1 MSSLRV
7 AGVSFRE
14 ASVADCAAV
23 AEVHVRSWR
32 ESFAGIVPQAF
43 LDKMSV
49 ERRARAFEGRF
60 SDDDYKMYVAE
71 VAGRGVVGFADF
83 GEAREMIAAYEG
95 ELYAIY
101 LLAEFQRK
109 GIGAGLFKRGVE
121 FLVRSGR
128 SSMYLLALADSPYK
142 SFYEKM
148 GGQVVGRKQIEIE
161 GVMYDELVYGWENL
175 VCIL

>member
-1 MSSLRV
+1 MSSLQV
-7 AGVSFRE
+7 EGVSLRE
-14 ASVADCAAV
+14 ATVADCAAV

-49 ERRARAFEGRF
+49 ERRAKAFEGRF
-60 SDDDYKMYVAE
+60 SDDDYRMYVAE
-71 VAGRGVVGFADF
+71 AAGRGVVGFADF
-83 GEAREMIAAYEG
+83 GKAREMFAGYEG

-101 LLAEFQRK
+101 LLPEFQRK
-109 GIGAGLFKRGVE
+109 GIGAGLFNQGVE
-121 FLVRSGR
+121 FLIRSGR

-148 GGQVVGRKQIEIE
+148 GGQVIGRKQIEIE
-161 GVMYDELVYGWENL
+161 GVTYDELVYGWK
-175 VCIL
+175 ILG

>member
-14 ASVADCAAV
+14 ATVADCAAV

-49 ERRARAFEGRF
+49 ERRAKAFEGRF
-60 SDDDYKMYVAE
+60 ADDDYRMFVAE
-71 VAGRGVVGFADF
+71 AAGRGVVGFADF
-83 GEAREMIAAYEG
+83 GAARELIEGYEG

-101 LLAEFQRK
+101 LLPEFQRK

-121 FLVRSGR
+121 FLTGSGR
-128 SSMYLLALADSPYK
+128 RSMYLLALADSPYK
-142 SFYEKM
+142 SFYERM
-148 GGQVVGRKQIEIE
+148 GGRVIGSKQIEIE
-161 GVMYDELVYGWENL
+161 GVWYDELVYGWDTL
-175 VCIL
+175 G